1 MLNIG
6 PSEIL
11 VILLVAFIVLGPE
24 KLPEVG
30 KFLGRFY
37 LELKKGI
44 KEVEKEIWEEETQKE
59 KKQKKSSGE

>member
-37 LELKKGI
+37 FEL
-44 KEVEKEIWEEETQKE
+44 
-59 KKQKKSSGE
+59 

>member
-30 KFLGRFY
+30 KLLGRFY

-44 KEVEKEIWEEETQKE
+44 KEVEKEMWTEETE
-59 KKQKKSSGE
+59 RNKKQEKSSR

>member
-1 MLNIG
+1 VLNIG

-30 KFLGRFY
+30 KLLGRFY

-44 KEVEKEIWEEETQKE
+44 KEVEKEMWTEETE
-59 KKQKKSSGE
+59 RNKKQEKSSR

>member
-30 KFLGRFY
+30 RLLGRFY
-37 LELKKGI
+37 LELKRGI
-44 KEVEKEIWEEETQKE
+44 KEVEKEMWTEETERK
-59 KKQKKSSGE
+59 KKQEKSSR